1 MNKYIIPFVFIF
13 SLVSC
18 SSDSDTSSY
27 ASKKDSSQ
35 DYLYNLLLSSDT
47 NLDFEN
53 NVVESN
59 EENYLNYEFIYNGSG
74 VAVGDIN
81 NDGLTDIY
89 FGGNS
94 VGDKLYLNKGNL
106 KFEDIS
112 VSSGISTLIGWS
124 TGINMVDINQD
135 GWLDIYVCR
144 SGPSKDVY
152 KRTNRLF
159 INNKDNTFTEAAAQY
174 GLNAATY
181 SIQSAFFDYDLDGDL
196 DMYLLNHP
204 DPNFK
209 TKQSREHMQDIL
221 SGKIRT
227 DIFFENID
235 GKFVD
240 KTLDAKLYNFGYR
253 HGIAV
258 GDVNK
263 DGYPDLFVSSD
274 FEEPDALF
282 INNGDKTFTND
293 IHRRLGHISYNSM
306 GNELSD
312 VNNDG
317 ELDLFVVDMAPDDHY
332 RSKLYMAS
340 MDVARFRNLQ
350 ANGYHNQYMFNT
362 LNMNNSNGTFSEVGQ
377 YAGLAKSDW
386 SWGPLFFDMD
396 LDGYKD
402 LIITN
407 GIKENFS
414 YRDLQKDINTTTN
427 GTGQIDINGLLEI
440 VPSEISENQI
450 YKNKD
455 GIKFENKTKKWWKT
469 GRVNSNGIASADFD
483 NDGDMDFVTNNMLAK
498 ATLYESK
505 AVDQKLGNYIKI
517 ILKGKAGNIN
527 AIGAKVEVVS
537 ALGTQLTE
545 IHRAKGYI
553 SAIDLPVIFG
563 LGSDATASVQITWP
577 DNTITTHPNLQVNQS
592 YVFEYG
598 QSSAEPLT
606 KPSKKPLLKRTNA
619 GLDFV
624 HNEDSYDDYK
634 QQILLPH
641 SQSTVGP
648 ATAKGDVNGDGLE
661 DVYVG
666 GAYGQ
671 AAMLYVQNSDGT
683 FSTSSQNWSKDRNFE
698 DTGATFFDA
707 DQDGDLDLYVVSGGA
722 HFPEFHQLYEDR
734 LYINNGQGVFYR
746 SALPKGTNIS
756 GQAVAV
762 SDVDADGDLDLF
774 VGGRLIPEKYP
785 YAPESFMLIN
795 QGGTFSKQ
803 TMALDNLVSSA
814 TFTDVDGDGDEDLV
828 TLGEW
833 SPIIVMENNGGT
845 FTQQNNA
852 SLKNSRGLWFGL
864 ASADIDGD
872 GDMDLFA
879 GNLGLNAKF
888 KANDKKKFQVYCT
901 DFDNNGSYDVVL
913 STNYKDYDVPTRGRE
928 CSSQQMPFI
937 AEEFQDY
944 HSFASASLQDIYGE
958 GLNNALNKQIDVLH
972 SAYLENDGSGNFNWV
987 QLPPASQMAPLQD
1000 FEFIDLDGD
1009 GQLEVLTV
1017 GDLYNVEVETER
1029 YDASIGAVLKKTDTG
1044 FKYWDKQETG
1054 FIGMGDARKVI
1065 KVSGS
1070 SGDQIILS
1078 NNNGPIEVFQLQ

>member
-1 MNKYIIPFVFIF
+1 MIKYIIPFVFIF
-13 SLVSC
+13 SLGSC
-18 SSDSDTSSY
+18 SSDSDSSNYTS
-27 ASKKDSSQ
+27 KGDSSQ
-35 DYLYNLLLSSDT
+35 NYLYNLLLSSDT

-112 VSSGISTLIGWS
+112 ISSGISTLIGWS

-144 SGPSKDVY
+144 SGPSKDVN
-152 KRTNRLF
+152 KRINRLL
-159 INNKDNTFTEAAAQY
+159 INNKDNTFTESAALY

-209 TKQSREHMQDIL
+209 AKQSREHMQDIL

-240 KTLDAKLYNFGYR
+240 KTLDAMLYNFGYR

-274 FEEPDALF
+274 FEEPDALY

-293 IHRRLGHISYNSM
+293 VHRRLGHISYNSM

-377 YAGLAKSDW
+377 YSGLAKSDW

-505 AVDQKLGNYIKI
+505 ARDQKLGNYIKI
-517 ILKGKAGNIN
+517 SLKGKAGNIH
-527 AIGAKVEVVS
+527 AIGAKVEVLS
-537 ALGTQLTE
+537 ELGTQLTE

-598 QSSAEPLT
+598 KGSTEPLT

-661 DVYVG
+661 DIYVG

-671 AAMLYVQNSDGT
+671 SAMLYLQNADGT
-683 FSTSSQNWSKDRNFE
+683 FSESSQNWSKDRNFE
-698 DTGATFFDA
+698 DTGAVFFDA
-707 DQDGDLDLYVVSGGA
+707 DQDGDLDLYIVSGGA

-734 LYINNGQGVFYR
+734 LYINNGQGVFSK

-803 TMALDNLVSSA
+803 SMALDNLVSSA

-833 SPIIVMENNGGT
+833 SPIIIMENNGGT

-901 DFDNNGSYDVVL
+901 DFDNNGSFDVVL

-958 GLNNALNKQIDVLH
+958 ELNNALNKQIDVLY

-987 QLPPASQMAPLQD
+987 QLPAASQMAPLQD
-1000 FEFIDLDGD
+1000 FEFVDLDGD

-1044 FKYWDKQETG
+1044 FEYWDKQETG

-1065 KVSGS
+1065 KVNGS

-1078 NNNGPIEVFQLQ
+1078 NNNGPVEVFGLQ

>member
-1 MNKYIIPFVFIF
+1 MIKYIFPFVLIF
-13 SLVSC
+13 SIGSC
-18 SSDSDTSSY
+18 SSDSDSSNYTS
-27 ASKKDSSQ
+27 KGDSNQ

-144 SGPSKDVY
+144 SGPSKNVNN
-152 KRTNRLF
+152 RTNRLF

-274 FEEPDALF
+274 FEEPDALY

-293 IHRRLGHISYNSM
+293 VHRRLGHISYNSM

-340 MDVARFRNLQ
+340 MDVARFRKLQ

-517 ILKGKAGNIN
+517 SLKGKAGNIH
-527 AIGAKVEVVS
+527 AIGAKVEVIS
-537 ALGTQLTE
+537 ELGTQLTE

-577 DNTITTHPNLQVNQS
+577 DNTITTHPNLQVNQN

-598 QSSAEPLT
+598 KGSTEPLT

-624 HNEDSYDDYK
+624 HIEDNYDDYK

-661 DVYVG
+661 DIYVG

-671 AAMLYVQNSDGT
+671 SAMLYVQNAEGT
-683 FSTSSQNWSKDRNFE
+683 FSESSQNWSKDRNFE
-698 DTGATFFDA
+698 DTGAAFFDA

-734 LYINNGQGVFYR
+734 LYINNGQGVFSK

-785 YAPESFMLIN
+785 YAPESFLLIN

-803 TMALDNLVSSA
+803 SMALDNLVSSA

-833 SPIIVMENNGGT
+833 SPIIIMENNGGT

-852 SLKNSRGLWFGL
+852 SLKKSRGLWFGL

-958 GLNNALNKQIDVLH
+958 ELNNALNKQIDVLY

-987 QLPPASQMAPLQD
+987 QLPAASQMAPLQD
-1000 FEFIDLDGD
+1000 FEFVDLDDD

-1044 FKYWDKQETG
+1044 FEYWDKQETG

-1078 NNNGPIEVFQLQ
+1078 NNNGPIEVFGLQ

>member
-1 MNKYIIPFVFIF
+1 MSKYIIPFVLIF
-13 SLVSC
+13 SFGSC
-18 SSDSDTSSY
+18 SSDSSSSNYTS
-27 ASKKDSSQ
+27 KGDSSQ
-35 DYLYNLLLSSDT
+35 DYVYNLLLSSDT

-159 INNKDNTFTEAAAQY
+159 INNKDNTFSEAAAQY

-209 TKQSREHMQDIL
+209 AKQSREHMQEIL

-253 HGIAV
+253 HGIAI

-274 FEEPDALF
+274 FEEPDALY

-293 IHRRLGHISYNSM
+293 VHRRFGHISYNSM

-340 MDVARFRNLQ
+340 MDVARFKNLQ

-362 LNMNNSNGTFSEVGQ
+362 LNINNSNGTFSEVGQ

-517 ILKGKAGNIN
+517 SLKGKAGNIH
-527 AIGAKVEVVS
+527 AIGAKVEVLS
-537 ALGTQLTE
+537 ELGTQLTE

-598 QSSAEPLT
+598 KGSTEPLT

-624 HNEDSYDDYK
+624 HNEDNYDDYK

-661 DVYVG
+661 DIYVG

-671 AAMLYVQNSDGT
+671 AAMLYAQNADGT
-683 FSTSSQNWSKDRNFE
+683 FSASSQNWLKDRNFE

-734 LYINNGQGVFYR
+734 LYINNGQGVFSK

-785 YAPESFMLIN
+785 YAPESFLLIN

-803 TMALDNLVSSA
+803 SMALDNLVSSA

-833 SPIIVMENNGGT
+833 SPIIIMENNGGT
-845 FTQQNNA
+845 LTQQNNA

-901 DFDNNGSYDVVL
+901 DFDNNGTFDVVL

-958 GLNNALNKQIDVLH
+958 ELNNALNKQIDVLY

-987 QLPPASQMAPLQD
+987 QLPAASQMAPLQD
-1000 FEFIDLDGD
+1000 FEFVDLDGD

-1044 FKYWDKQETG
+1044 FEYWDKQETG

-1065 KVSGS
+1065 KVNGS

-1078 NNNGPIEVFQLQ
+1078 NNNGPVEVFGLQ